1 MNERN
6 DTHQRI
12 LDVATELFATRGYK
26 AVRIRELA
34 DTLGIKHTALYYYVK
49 NKEDLYVQVMQDNL
63 AKHRA
68 GMEDAIDNANGD
80 IRDALIAVGKW
91 LLAQPHFNM
100 MRMMETDLG
109 EIAPENATKLS
120 KMAFDTLRMPVANA
134 LSDAQAKGIVSVTNP
149 ELAAISFVTLIQ
161 TIGVLQANV
170 QPIHVSVN
178 QIVEETVDMLLN
190 GFLSR

>member
-1 MNERN
+1 M
-6 DTHQRI
+6 
-12 LDVATELFATRGYK
+12 
-26 AVRIRELA
+26 
-34 DTLGIKHTALYYYVK
+34 
-49 NKEDLYVQVMQDNL
+49 QVMQVNL
-63 AKHRA
+63 ETHRA
-68 GMEDAIDNANGD
+68 GMEEAITNADGD
-80 IRDALIAVGKW
+80 IRDALLAVARW
-91 LLAQPHFNM
+91 LLAQPNFNM
-100 MRMMETDLG
+100 VRMMETDLG

-134 LSDAQAKGIVSVTNP
+134 LSDAQARGIVSVTNP